1 MKTFLRENTWIG
13 FDALTKLQRGWGNG
27 YVALPKRHPYFGLGR
42 EQINEK
48 LDYYVHGGLT
58 FASHSSDLDWE
69 EVKDMDDMWIVGW
82 DTAHFSDTMETW
94 PKERVFL
101 ENQKLYLHLLN
112 AWSKDVTAQ
121 SNQLEL
127 LIDELKETL
136 EK

>member
-1 MKTFLRENTWIG
+1 
-13 FDALTKLQRGWGNG
+13 
-27 YVALPKRHPYFGLGR
+27 
-42 EQINEK
+42 
-48 LDYYVHGGLT
+48 
-58 FASHSSDLDWE
+58 
-69 EVKDMDDMWIVGW
+69 MDDMWIVGW

-101 ENQKLYLHLLN
+101 ENQTLYLHLLN